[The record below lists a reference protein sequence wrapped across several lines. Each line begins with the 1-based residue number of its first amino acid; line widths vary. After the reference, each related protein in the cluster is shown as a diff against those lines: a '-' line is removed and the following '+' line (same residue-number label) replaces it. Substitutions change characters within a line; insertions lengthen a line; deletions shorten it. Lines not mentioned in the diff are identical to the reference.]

1 MCFSNTC
8 TVVIF
13 WKQCKLLLWNT
24 NRILYSSWM
33 QCNKL
38 LCCWCRLRA
47 FKGMEILVA
56 SVLKSI
62 PGVVLC
68 SAHNKWQMALG
79 HIIPRPSQWPA
90 PNRDTFTT
98 HFRFF
103 LTRSLMKICALLK
116 AVLSG
121 CSCDHPSHLWST
133 PTQFKISKYFS
144 YSTVERCFKFLDAK
158 FYSFQFRNSPRTNAL
173 KRGSPLSKAKI
184 WPVIH
189 NNLEIVQDAMY
200 VCFIH

>member
-79 HIIPRPSQWPA
+79 D
-90 PNRDTFTT
+90 DTCTKPG
-98 HFRFF
+98 HFYYTF
-103 LTRSLMKICALLK
+103 S
-116 AVLSG
+116 VLS
-121 CSCDHPSHLWST
+121 HPKSHENLC
-133 PTQFKISKYFS
+133 I
-144 YSTVERCFKFLDAK
+144 AK
-158 FYSFQFRNSPRTNAL
+158 GRSVWLFM
-173 KRGSPLSKAKI
+173 
-184 WPVIH
+184 WPSVTLVIH
-189 NNLEIVQDAMY
+189 AYTVQDIKILFIQYGRAMFQ
-200 VCFIH
+200 VPWCQIL